1 MYDERKRKRDKRK
14 LTKFEFWL
22 HYVIVRIVIFVMM
35 LFPVEKSLAF
45 AAFLGRCLWK
55 YYHRGRERALINL
68 EIGFPEKDQTW
79 REKIGKRSFE
89 HVVMLVVDLFYTPK
103 LVKKNNWQK
112 YSTYINCEPV
122 KWMIAEHKGML
133 MVACHYGNFE
143 IMGYIL
149 GLFDFDIYSIARPLD
164 NPFLNKYLYGVRQ
177 RKGQKVINKKG
188 ASFEIAEIVKQG
200 STLCFIGDQDG
211 GKKGQFIDFFNRK
224 ASAYKSIGL
233 AAIYYNVPIGVAM
246 CRRVEN
252 RFFFEVE
259 TVGIITPDQW
269 QDKDD
274 PLNWVTQRYNSL
286 LEEGIRKDP
295 SQYWWLHRRWKTRPK
310 SEKKS

>member
-1 MYDERKRKRDKRK
+1 MYDERKRKRHKRK
-14 LTKFEFWL
+14 PTKIEFWL
-22 HYVIVRIVIFVMM
+22 QYVLVRIVVFIIM

-45 AAFLGRCLWK
+45 AAWLGRGLWK

-68 EIGFPEKDQTW
+68 KIAFPEKNDAW
-79 REKIGKRSFE
+79 RERIGKCSFE
-89 HVVMLVVDLFYTPK
+89 HVLMLVIDIFYTPK
-103 LVKKNNWQK
+103 LVKKENWKK
-112 YSTYINCEPV
+112 YSTYVNCERT

-149 GLFDFDIYSIARPLD
+149 GLFGFDIYSIARPLD
-164 NPFLNKYLYGVRQ
+164 NPYLNKYLYGVRE
-177 RKGQKVINKKG
+177 RKGQKIINKKG
-188 ASFEIAEIVKQG
+188 ASNDISEIVQKG
-200 STLCFIGDQDG
+200 ATLCFIGDQDG
-211 GKKGQFIDFFNRK
+211 GKKGWFIDFFNRK
-224 ASAYKSIGL
+224 ASAYKSIAL
-233 AAIYYNVPIGVAM
+233 AAVYYNVPVGVGM

-252 RFFFEVE
+252 RFFFEIE

-269 QDKDD
+269 AGKEN
-274 PLNWVTQRYNSL
+274 PALWVTQRYNSL

-310 SEKKS
+310 DEKKS